1 MIKDSRCLVVL
12 DYDRKIVIEEWGIIL
27 LSGIGDVPRQ
37 SAALKRIGVSAIEDA
52 WMRSHNAPKP
62 VGE

>member
-1 MIKDSRCLVVL
+1 VVL